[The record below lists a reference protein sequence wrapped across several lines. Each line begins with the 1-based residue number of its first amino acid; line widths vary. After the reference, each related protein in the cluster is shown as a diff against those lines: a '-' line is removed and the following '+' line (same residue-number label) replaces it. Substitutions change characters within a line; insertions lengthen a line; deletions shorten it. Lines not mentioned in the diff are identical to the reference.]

1 MRSEGVSLGVNI
13 QGVLGP
19 PGDWQSSAAMH
30 KCMVKLFN
38 NNISCTFVVIE
49 VPCGRY
55 RRLKAFTE
63 NTPKTKQTPI
73 NIL

>member
-1 MRSEGVSLGVNI
+1 MTGSGVNI

-19 PGDWQSSAAMH
+19 PGDWRSSAAMH

-38 NNISCTFVVIE
+38 NNISCTFVVIG
-49 VPCGRY
+49 VPCGRF

-63 NTPKTKQTPI
+63 NNFDFNFMI
-73 NIL
+73 SLD